1 MTSQNL
7 LQSKYFY
14 LCFKKKQANKKSNKH
29 ILPDLDKCLT
39 VKLRMSQTVKW
50 FCLKIWPL
58 EEPKEEAGA
67 KSAVRLVELGPR
79 IRMHLLK
86 IEEGVAEGE
95 VLYHQFIVKTEEE
108 KKIIRVRR
116 EHRRLVFFVFTW
128 KVFT

>member
-1 MTSQNL
+1 MSDSEAEDEPASKVILPQNL
-7 LQSKYFY
+7 ATRGAK
-14 LCFKKKQANKKSNKH
+14 
-29 ILPDLDKCLT
+29 
-39 VKLRMSQTVKW
+39 
-50 FCLKIWPL
+50 
-58 EEPKEEAGA
+58 AGA

-108 KKIIRVRR
+108 KKIIRQRR

-128 KVFT
+128 KVFI